1 MGHRNNYY
9 RYNRRNR
16 DCPVC
21 RERMDTKFLLTKH
34 HRKRKQDGGGDEPF
48 NIIMVMKY
56 QHEAWNTL
64 FDRYPVEVIAQKLQ
78 NIWLPPG
85 YEVII
90 RRRDGNAT

>member
-1 MGHRNNYY
+1 MGRHNKRRWSKPHRVT
-9 RYNRRNR
+9 
-16 DCPVC
+16 PPMASK
-21 RERMDTKFLLTKH
+21 RMDERYALTKH
-34 HRKRKQDGGGDEPF
+34 HRKRKQDGGTDEPY
-48 NIIMVMKY
+48 NIVMVMRY

-90 RRRDGNAT
+90 RRKE